1 MEPVIAARALRE
13 VALPERT
20 GDVAAQRLEDV
31 VSVFGDDLSWIDGEL
46 RRAVSDGL
54 APGTEAARHLYAAGG
69 KRVRPLCVL
78 LSAACFR
85 ELTDEARSLA
95 VAAEL
100 VHIATLLHDDVVDD
114 GSERR
119 GVPTARRLWGN
130 AVSVLAGDLLLTHA
144 LERTAEAA
152 PGATLAELF
161 KTLRALVD
169 GEIVQLRGRT
179 RLDLAEETYFTIVRD
194 KTASLFRWAA
204 RSGAR
209 AARASEREIDALGDF
224 GAHLGVAFQLV
235 DDALDYA
242 DGGTGKDVFA
252 DLREGKLTLPLL
264 RAVAGRDDLTAL
276 LAHARE
282 GDTAAASKLLIAV
295 RASRA
300 VEEARGAAR
309 SETAAALASLDLLP
323 RSPARDLLAA
333 VARDLTLRSL

>member
-1 MEPVIAARALRE
+1 MEPAIAAQKLRD
-13 VALPERT
+13 VALPERA
-20 GDVAAQRLEDV
+20 GEKAMLRLEDV
-31 VSVFGDDLSWIDGEL
+31 LAVFRDDLGWIDAEL
-46 RRAVSDGL
+46 GRAVVVGPSPAID
-54 APGTEAARHLYAAGG
+54 AARHLYAAGG

-78 LSAACFR
+78 LASACFG
-85 ELTDEARSLA
+85 EVSPVAKSLA

-100 VHIATLLHDDVVDD
+100 VHIATLLHDDVFDD

-119 GVPTARRLWGN
+119 GIPTARRIWGN

-144 LERTAEAA
+144 LERTAHAS
-152 PGATLAELF
+152 PGPVLTELF
-161 KTLRALVD
+161 STLRSLVD

-179 RLDLAEETYFTIVRD
+179 RLDLAEATYFGIVQD

-209 AARASEREIDALGDF
+209 AANAPADAVDALGEF
-224 GAHLGVAFQLV
+224 GGHLGVAFQLV

-264 RAVAGRDDLTAL
+264 RAVAGRDDLVAL
-276 LAHARE
+276 LASARE
-282 GDTAAASKLLIAV
+282 GHADAAAQLLEAV

-300 VEEARGAAR
+300 VDEARAVAR
-309 SETAAALASLDLLP
+309 EETRAALAALERVP
-323 RSPARDLLAA
+323 VSPARDLLAA
-333 VARDLTLRSL
+333 VARELTSRAT